1 MKRIVTLLIIA
12 LLGQWMYAKDYK
24 VSGPQGGLAMTLTLP
39 DGFDIATDSCPLV
52 ILMHGIFS
60 SKNFTPMPKIAKQL
74 AKAGIA
80 SIRFDFGGHWS
91 SEGEMQLMTIE
102 KEIADALAM
111 WDYACSLP
119 YVSKIGLLGHSQG
132 GVVASMTAGRI
143 ASQGYT
149 AKPLYGLALLA
160 PASVLKNACR
170 NGSLFD
176 AKFNPADPPEY
187 VRCFKMMKLGREYLL
202 STQQLDIYGTAG
214 AYQGPVRIIHGGND
228 RLVPMW
234 CSEDFKKTYGTA
246 AELIVVEGE
255 NHRLSKKTRKVAEL
269 VTAFFKAIQVP

>member
-1 MKRIVTLLIIA
+1 MKRIVILLIVA
-12 LLGQWMYAKDYK
+12 LLGQWMYAKDYQ
-24 VSGPQGGLAMTLTLP
+24 VSGPQGGLAITLTLP
-39 DGFDIATDSCPLV
+39 DGFDTETDSCPLV

-91 SEGEMQLMTIE
+91 SEGKMQLMTIE

-214 AYQGPVRIIHGGND
+214 AYRGPVRIIHGGND

-234 CSEDFKKTYGTA
+234 CSEDFVKTYGEA

-269 VTAFFKAIQVP
+269 VTAFFDMP

>member
-1 MKRIVTLLIIA
+1 MKRIVILLIVA
-12 LLGQWMYAKDYK
+12 LLGQWMYAKDYQ

-176 AKFNPADPPEY
+176 AKFTPADPPEY

-234 CSEDFKKTYGTA
+234 CSEDFVKTYGEA

-269 VTAFFKAIQVP
+269 VTAFFDMP

>member
-1 MKRIVTLLIIA
+1 MKKIVTLLLIA
-12 LLGQWMYAKDYK
+12 LLGKWTYAKEFK
-24 VSGPQGGLAMTLTLP
+24 VRGPQGGLAMTLTLP
-39 DGFDIATDSCPLV
+39 DGFDTETDSCPLV

-60 SKNFTPMPKIAKQL
+60 SKNFTPMPTIAKQL
-74 AKAGIA
+74 AKKGIA
-80 SIRFDFGGHWS
+80 SIRFNFGGHWS
-91 SEGEMQLMTIE
+91 SEGKMELMTIE

-111 WDYACSLP
+111 WEYACSLP

-143 ASQGYT
+143 AAMGDT

-170 NGSLFD
+170 NGGLFD

-187 VRCFKMMKLGREYLL
+187 VRCFGMMKLGREYLL
-202 STQQLDIYGTAG
+202 STQQLDIYGTAEV
-214 AYQGPVRIIHGGND
+214 YRGPVRIIHGSND

-234 CSEDFKKTYGTA
+234 CSEDFKKTYGEA
-246 AELIVVEGE
+246 AELVVVDGE
-255 NHRLSKKTRKVAEL
+255 NHRLSKKTKEVARL
-269 VTAFFKAIQVP
+269 VVEFFTNI

>member
-1 MKRIVTLLIIA
+1 
-12 LLGQWMYAKDYK
+12 
-24 VSGPQGGLAMTLTLP
+24 
-39 DGFDIATDSCPLV
+39 
-52 ILMHGIFS
+52 MHGIFS

-119 YVSKIGLLGHSQG
+119 YVNKIGLLGHSQG

-170 NGSLFD
+170 NGRLFD

-214 AYQGPVRIIHGGND
+214 AYRGPVRIIHGGND

-234 CSEDFKKTYGTA
+234 CSEDFVKTYGEA

-269 VTAFFKAIQVP
+269 VVAFFDAM

>member
-1 MKRIVTLLIIA
+1 MKRIITILIVA

-39 DGFDIATDSCPLV
+39 DGFDTETDSCPLV

-74 AKAGIA
+74 AKKGIA
-80 SIRFDFGGHWS
+80 SIRFNFGGHWS
-91 SEGEMQLMTIE
+91 SEGKMELMTIE

-111 WDYACSLP
+111 WEYACSLP

-143 ASQGYT
+143 AAMGDT

-170 NGSLFD
+170 NGGLFD

-187 VRCFKMMKLGREYLL
+187 VRCFGMMKLGREYLL
-202 STQQLDIYGTAG
+202 STQQLDIYGTAEV
-214 AYQGPVRIIHGGND
+214 YRGPVRIIHGSND

-234 CSEDFKKTYGTA
+234 CSEDFKKTYGEA
-246 AELIVVEGE
+246 AELVVVDGE
-255 NHRLSKKTRKVAEL
+255 NHRLSKKTKEVARL
-269 VTAFFKAIQVP
+269 VVEFFTNI

>member
-12 LLGQWMYAKDYK
+12 LLGQWMYAKDYQ

-39 DGFDIATDSCPLV
+39 DGFDTATDSCPLV

-80 SIRFDFGGHWS
+80 SIRFDFGGHWN

-149 AKPLYGLALLA
+149 TKPLYGLALLA

-214 AYQGPVRIIHGGND
+214 AYRGPVRIIHGGND

-234 CSEDFKKTYGTA
+234 CSEDFVKTYGEA

-269 VTAFFKAIQVP
+269 VVAFFDAM

>member
-1 MKRIVTLLIIA
+1 MKKIVTLFLIA
-12 LLGQWMYAKDYK
+12 LLGQWTYAKEFK
-24 VSGPQGGLAMTLTLP
+24 VRGPQGGLAMTLTLP
-39 DGFDIATDSCPLV
+39 DGFDTETDSCPLV

-60 SKNFTPMPKIAKQL
+60 SKNFTPMPTIAKQL
-74 AKAGIA
+74 AKKGIA
-80 SIRFDFGGHWS
+80 SIRFNFGGHWS
-91 SEGEMQLMTIE
+91 SEGKMELMTIE

-111 WDYACSLP
+111 WEYACSLP

-143 ASQGYT
+143 AAMGDT

-170 NGSLFD
+170 NGGLFD

-187 VRCFKMMKLGREYLL
+187 VRCFGMMKLGREYLL
-202 STQQLDIYGTAG
+202 STQQLDIYGTAE
-214 AYQGPVRIIHGGND
+214 AYKGSVRIIHGSND

-234 CSEDFKKTYGTA
+234 CSEDFKKTYGEA
-246 AELIVVEGE
+246 AELVVVDGE
-255 NHRLSKKTRKVAEL
+255 NHRLSKKTKEVARL
-269 VTAFFKAIQVP
+269 VVEFFTNI

>member
-1 MKRIVTLLIIA
+1 MKRIVTLLIVA

-39 DGFDIATDSCPLV
+39 DGFDTETDSCPLV

-91 SEGEMQLMTIE
+91 SEGEMQFMTIE

-143 ASQGYT
+143 TSQGHT
-149 AKPLYGLALLA
+149 TKPLYGLALLA

-176 AKFNPADPPEY
+176 AKFNPTDPPEY

-214 AYQGPVRIIHGGND
+214 AYRGPVRIIHGGND

-234 CSEDFKKTYGTA
+234 CSEDFVKTYGEA

-269 VTAFFKAIQVP
+269 VVAFFDAM

>member
-1 MKRIVTLLIIA
+1 MKRIVTLLIVA

-39 DGFDIATDSCPLV
+39 DGFDTETDSCPLV

-91 SEGEMQLMTIE
+91 SEGKMQLMTIE

-119 YVSKIGLLGHSQG
+119 YVNKIGLLGHSQG

>member
-1 MKRIVTLLIIA
+1 MKRIITILIVA

-39 DGFDIATDSCPLV
+39 DDFDTETNSCPLV

-91 SEGEMQLMTIE
+91 SEGKMQLMTIE

-269 VTAFFKAIQVP
+269 VTAFFKAIQVS

>member
-1 MKRIVTLLIIA
+1 MKRIVTLLLIA
-12 LLGQWMYAKDYK
+12 LLGQWTYAKEFK
-24 VSGPQGGLAMTLTLP
+24 VRGPQGGLAMTLTLP
-39 DGFDIATDSCPLV
+39 DGFDTETDSCPLV

-60 SKNFTPMPKIAKQL
+60 SKNFTPMPTIAKQL

-80 SIRFDFGGHWS
+80 SIRFNFGGHWS
-91 SEGEMQLMTIE
+91 SEGKMELMTIE

-119 YVSKIGLLGHSQG
+119 YVNKIGLLGHSQG

-143 ASQGYT
+143 AAMGNT

-170 NGSLFD
+170 NGGLFD
-176 AKFNPADPPEY
+176 AKFDPADPPET
-187 VRCFKMMKLGREYLL
+187 VRCFGMMKLGREYLL

-214 AYQGPVRIIHGGND
+214 AYSGPVRIIHGSND

-234 CSEDFKKTYGTA
+234 CSEDFKKTYGEA
-246 AELIVVEGE
+246 AELLVVDSE
-255 NHRLSKKTRKVAEL
+255 NHRLSKKTKEVARL
-269 VTAFFKAIQVP
+269 VVEFFTNI